1 MKSDTNKRERIRRIS
16 LTAMGMTAPLPAIG
30 VALTGGMGWPWA
42 VVPAVAGVVTVATM
56 TGRRPTSPLPAPVV
70 YPERITRITR
80 VDAYAT
86 PTREPA
92 PDLNA
97 LRELVAAEPWPGREA
112 A

>member
-80 VDAYAT
+80 ITRVDAYAT
-86 PTREPA
+86 SASEPDS
-92 PDLNA
+92 DLNA
-97 LRELVAAEPWPGREA
+97 LRELTIGEA